1 MNCLLLIFQ
10 KRRHKTKSEA
20 ALKWNSAYIYFFTSD
35 DKVLDGYPAS
45 ITNDSWP
52 DLGDHATTISAAL
65 KRHSNYT
72 WLFLKDKRYSR
83 YDIDENEA
91 MSGYPTNTAP
101 NWHGV
106 LD

>member
-1 MNCLLLIFQ
+1 MEWRLCL
-10 KRRHKTKSEA
+10 
-20 ALKWNSAYIYFFTSD
+20 FFTSDGNYRKYNLND
-35 DKVLDGYPAS
+35 DKVLDGHPAS

-52 DLGDHATTISAAL
+52 GLGNHATTISAAL

-72 WLFLKDKRYSR
+72 WLFLQDKRYSR

-101 NWHGV
+101 NN
-106 LD
+106 